1 MIQFI
6 ETYAPHIIT
15 VIVIL
20 APTLRTLAIRVVS
33 DKNILKQFE
42 NVKETVENFRF
53 KEADITTAISKVDMV
68 AKSLKNEID
77 KMNLKV
83 NVEIERINETVLEF
97 QNSEVVTK
105 MLLGLSQLD
114 ELAQLIKNKDTTIE
128 QLGQVIKDIKK
139 KLGD

>member
-1 MIQFI
+1 
-6 ETYAPHIIT
+6 TA
-15 VIVIL
+15 IVIL

-53 KEADITTAISKVDMV
+53 KESDITTAISKVDTV
-68 AKSLKNEID
+68 AKSIKNEID

-139 KLGD
+139 K

>member
-6 ETYAPHIIT
+6 EKYAPHIIT

>member
-53 KEADITTAISKVDMV
+53 KEADITTAISKVDTV

>member
-6 ETYAPHIIT
+6 EKYAPHILT

-33 DKNILKQFE
+33 DKNNLKQFE

-53 KEADITTAISKVDMV
+53 NEADITTAISKVDIV

-77 KMNLKV
+77 KMNFKV

>member
-77 KMNLKV
+77 KMNFKV

>member
-6 ETYAPHIIT
+6 EKYAPHIIT

-77 KMNLKV
+77 KMNFKV

>member
-53 KEADITTAISKVDMV
+53 KEADITTAISKVDMI

>member
-15 VIVIL
+15 TIVIL

>member
-15 VIVIL
+15 TIVIL

-53 KEADITTAISKVDMV
+53 KEADITTAISKVDMI